1 MTVRNKHTNNIYRVF
16 IKHIPKTINGYT
28 FHYPYAKLVG
38 DITYLVQYTKLTQDH
53 IILKP

>member
-16 IKHIPKTINGYT
+16 IKHIPKTLNGYT